1 MWLIGTNEQK
11 FLYVLY
17 LCSGGNSSVY
27 VSELM
32 IQERVSF
39 SYKKLHA
46 LAAYWQVQGCVVS
59 YTKRGGVSEYQLSD
73 DGVLQAAG
81 LKRVFRFRFGLVVLI
96 LVLILGLIFS
106 SLFLFG

>member
-1 MWLIGTNEQK
+1 MWLIGTDEQK

-59 YTKRGGVSEYQLSD
+59 HTKRGGVSEYQLTNEGSI
-73 DGVLQAAG
+73 AALR
-81 LKRVFRFRFGLVVLI
+81 LKRLFRFRFLLFVIIFI
-96 LVLILGLIFS
+96 LVILFS

>member
-1 MWLIGTNEQK
+1 MLLIGTNEQK

-17 LCSGGNSSVY
+17 LCSGGNSAIY

-32 IQERVSF
+32 MQERVSF

-59 YTKRGGVSEYQLSD
+59 YTKRGGVSEYQLTNEGSI
-73 DGVLQAAG
+73 AALR
-81 LKRVFRFRFGLVVLI
+81 LKRLFQFRFLLFVIAFI
-96 LVLILGLIFS
+96 LVILFS